1 MFPPVSKIKQ
11 TKLKPSAELHWS
23 NASQLYL
30 QFSVINIV
38 FKKWQWR
45 IKGCNLYSNSEKK
58 DTHITRITEYY
69 FFFLLQKNCFRKWF
83 SCFWM
88 WNRIQHEKDNN
99 TDGFWCQ
106 ENLHKCQGWLIA
118 WAERFAEQQKC
129 LESSNGSWTSGWDH
143 LLKSMS

>member
-58 DTHITRITEYY
+58 ICI
-69 FFFLLQKNCFRKWF
+69 LQ
-83 SCFWM
+83 
-88 WNRIQHEKDNN
+88 E
-99 TDGFWCQ
+99 
-106 ENLHKCQGWLIA
+106 
-118 WAERFAEQQKC
+118 
-129 LESSNGSWTSGWDH
+129 
-143 LLKSMS
+143 